1 MFRLNGKRVSL
12 RDFRESDIAARI
24 RWETEETERQL
35 WDALWEYEGLTFR
48 LNPEKHR
55 AIRGSI

>member
-1 MFRLNGKRVSL
+1 MFRLNGKRVYL

-35 WDALWEYEGLTFR
+35 WDALWEY
-48 LNPEKHR
+48 
-55 AIRGSI
+55 